1 MAATKSYDY
10 IKQTETQVPS
20 MKYAMKRFT
29 APTQRFILKKFKKK
43 KTKLLLGFLSS
54 ADTDS
59 IFQVKYKMVRLNSY
73 LINDKKLIH

>member
-20 MKYAMKRFT
+20 MKYAMKRMGHSSPDMLNNT
-29 APTQRFILKKFKKK
+29 APTQRFILKKEK
-43 KTKLLLGFLSS
+43 KTNALPGFLSS

-59 IFQVKYKMVRLNSY
+59 IFQVE
-73 LINDKKLIH
+73 

>member
-29 APTQRFILKKFKKK
+29 APTQRFILKKEK
-43 KTKLLLGFLSS
+43 KTNELPGFLSS

-59 IFQVKYKMVRLNSY
+59 IFQVE
-73 LINDKKLIH
+73 